1 MSAICTADSRLS
13 VSIFPKR
20 NVRKTSPAGSLQKKR
35 FHDKRESG
43 YEKAAARTTL
53 KPLSPEERTMAEKN
67 HHLVLSFL
75 RTHGLPME
83 EYYDVVIFRYLL
95 AVEKWFRRPDL
106 YRYQF
111 STIAWSAMSSA
122 LYHEREKQ
130 KRRIPTV
137 SLDENIPGC
146 ENLTWNAVVTEKNLA
161 YTSYIG

>member
-1 MSAICTADSRLS
+1 MSAICTTDSRLN
-13 VSIFPKR
+13 VPVFPKR
-20 NVRKTSPAGSLQKKR
+20 GIRKISTAGSFRKGGS
-35 FHDKRESG
+35 HEKRESG
-43 YEKAAARTTL
+43 YKKTASRTTL
-53 KPLSPEERTMAEKN
+53 KPLSPEERIMAEEKHN
-67 HHLVLSFL
+67 LVLSFL
-75 RTHGLPME
+75 RAHGLPME

-95 AVEKWFRRPDL
+95 AVEKWFRRPEL

-137 SLDENIPGC
+137 SLEENIPGC